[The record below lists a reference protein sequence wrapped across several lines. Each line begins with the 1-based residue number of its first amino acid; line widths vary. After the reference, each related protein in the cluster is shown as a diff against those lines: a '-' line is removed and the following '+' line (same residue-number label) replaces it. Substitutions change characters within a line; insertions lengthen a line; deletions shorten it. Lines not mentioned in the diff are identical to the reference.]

1 MTPPL
6 SRGFVEVADRVFVA
20 RYPQWDVGVGLV
32 LGRDGAVVVD
42 TRASDREGRE
52 VLEDVDRLGRDV
64 EIRHVVNTH
73 VHFDHTF
80 GNVAFESATVHA
92 HGNVA
97 RTLDTHA
104 EHIRAALR
112 ADPRGAPEFGYTE
125 ADALPVLEEGRAS
138 RRGGDRSRVAAVAGR
153 PAQREPAD
161 TRPQAP
167 LTVLPGP
174 SPLRGYRGT
183 AVP

>member
-1 MTPPL
+1 MAVASAASL
-6 SRGFVEVADRVFVA
+6 SGLRVDHLL
-20 RYPQWDVGVGLV
+20 P
-32 LGRDGAVVVD
+32 GRRPA
-42 TRASDREGRE
+42 
-52 VLEDVDRLGRDV
+52 
-64 EIRHVVNTH
+64 H
-73 VHFDHTF
+73 VHVH
-80 GNVAFESATVHA
+80 VEQTVCHA
-92 HGNVA
+92 
-97 RTLDTHA
+97 
-104 EHIRAALR
+104 
-112 ADPRGAPEFGYTE
+112 ADIMSYTE